1 MKDYI
6 YVIYV
11 LVLGVVSFFT
21 GEIVTFIMLGIILMA
36 LTNMLRVQKEILKKL
51 SEQNGINN
59 KDKEEKANI

>member
-11 LVLGVVSFFT
+11 LALGVVSFFT

-51 SEQNGINN
+51 SDQNS
-59 KDKEEKANI
+59 KDKEKRESN